1 MGVARHPRHGDV
13 YSSTM
18 YPALPFWYRSLVAVA
33 VSAVALVLLCWPR
46 MSGPRRRM
54 VALVCSGVGLV
65 FLVLA
70 LQTEGQREAPTTTR
84 FLLGEGFVSGQASAS
99 ASLPFYVATA
109 VCLLLGTVGLA
120 LPDESARRLDGHWLG
135 VAVAL
140 ALAVTAVRFLLERVA
155 APPNWTYPVGI
166 SWLGPPIG
174 AFFLWRLRE
183 ERRGL
188 RGLLASLLIFALMA
202 RGAVAALM
210 AASTFLRLGTHYD
223 LSRLVRVR
231 MPFAPDAV
239 PFAPGSWEQVMLLAV
254 LPQLTFW
261 VVFTLLT
268 GLAGAA
274 IFSAASSLGGQRRLA
289 AGMSELDV
297 APARDR

>member
-1 MGVARHPRHGDV
+1 MGVVRHVRRILG
-13 YSSTM
+13 TM
-18 YPALPFWYRSLVAVA
+18 YPALPFWYRALVAVA
-33 VSAVALVLLCWPR
+33 VSAAALVLLSWPR

-65 FLVLA
+65 LLVLA

-99 ASLPFYVATA
+99 ASLPFYVATG

-120 LPDESARRLDGHWLG
+120 LPDESTRRLDKHWLG
-135 VAVAL
+135 AAVAL
-140 ALAVTAVRFLLERVA
+140 ALSVTAVRFLLERVA

-166 SWLGPPIG
+166 SWLGPPVG

-188 RGLLASLLIFALMA
+188 RALLASLLLFGLLA

-210 AASTFLRLGTHYD
+210 AVATLGRLGTHYD

-231 MPFAPDAV
+231 MPFSAEAV
-239 PFAPGSWEQVMLLAV
+239 PFLPGSWEQVVFLAIA
-254 LPQLTFW
+254 PQLTFW
-261 VVFTLLT
+261 VVFTVLT

-274 IFSAASSLGGQRRLA
+274 LFSAASSLGGHRRLS
-289 AGMSELDV
+289 AGMPELDV
-297 APARDR
+297 APARPDR